1 MTVVVPAYQAA
12 HLLALSVPAVLAL
25 RGVEAWIWVDDGS
38 TDGTSARLRALT
50 RHEPRARVLT
60 RPENEGRGAARNAGL
75 REVTSQTVLFLDA
88 DVSPPPDLAE
98 AMGVAL
104 RTGPAVAAVATLRPL
119 PGDAS
124 DPYAAYLRYFPR
136 GIADAA
142 AGDRLAWRHFLTTA
156 VGVRTSVLRDVG
168 GFDATVAYGED
179 VELASRLAE
188 RHPEGLV
195 ACGRT
200 VDLRGVDTLDG
211 VLRRMRDFGR
221 ALAQMPDR
229 VLRTAEL
236 EVLTAPSWRRRLAAS
251 RRGAAVVRRSL
262 RVLPA
267 AGVALGVRYLLAH
280 ALVRAFD
287 ASDRPS

>member
-12 HLLALSVPAVLAL
+12 HQLAQSVPAVLAL
-25 RGVEAWIWVDDGS
+25 RDVEAWIWVDDGS
-38 TDGTSARLRALT
+38 TDGTSERLRALT

-75 REVTSQTVLFLDA
+75 REVASPTVLFLDA

-98 AMGVAL
+98 AMADVL

-119 PGDAS
+119 PSDPS
-124 DPYAAYLRYFPR
+124 DPYATYLQHFRR
-136 GIADAA
+136 GIADAD

-156 VGVRTSVLRDVG
+156 VGVRTCVLRDVG

-179 VELASRLAE
+179 IELASRLAA

-200 VDLRGVDTLDG
+200 VELRGVDTLDG
-211 VLRRMRDFGR
+211 VLDRMSAFGR
-221 ALAQMPDR
+221 ALAQMPDG

-236 EVLTAPSWRRRLAAS
+236 EVLAAPSWRRRLAAS
-251 RRGAAVVRRSL
+251 RLGAAVVRRSL